1 MTLKELL
8 LKMPDDNDNYVIL
21 DVRYD
26 HDDGAVTQF
35 TYLGMPVKINFLKHF
50 INKDF
55 YDKTVEYLTYN
66 PKGITYYMG
75 EGPVDVSIFITI
87 EH

>member
-8 LKMPDDNDNYVIL
+8 MKMPDSDNYVIL
-21 DVRYD
+21 DVKYD
-26 HDDGAVTQF
+26 HDDGGVTQF
-35 TYLGMPVKINFLKHF
+35 TYLGMPVTVTFLKHF

-55 YDKTVEYLTYN
+55 YNKTVEYLTYN
-66 PKGITYYMG
+66 PKGITHYMY
-75 EGPVDVSIFITI
+75 EKPVDVSIFITI

>member
-8 LKMPDDNDNYVIL
+8 MKMPDDSDSYVIL

-35 TYLGMPVKINFLKHF
+35 TYLGMPV
-50 INKDF
+50 
-55 YDKTVEYLTYN
+55 
-66 PKGITYYMG
+66 
-75 EGPVDVSIFITI
+75 TI

>member
-8 LKMPDDNDNYVIL
+8 MKMPDSDEYVIL

-26 HDDGAVTQF
+26 HDNGAVTQF
-35 TYLGMPVKINFLKHF
+35 TYLGMPVTITFLKHF

-66 PKGITYYMG
+66 PNGITYYIY
-75 EGPVDVSIFITI
+75 ENPVDVSIFITI

>member
-8 LKMPDDNDNYVIL
+8 MKMPDSDDYVIL

-35 TYLGMPVKINFLKHF
+35 TYLGMPVTITFLKHF

-66 PKGITYYMG
+66 PKGITYYMY
-75 EGPVDVSIFITI
+75 ENPVDVSIFITI

>member
-1 MTLKELL
+1 MSLKELL
-8 LKMPDDNDNYVIL
+8 MKMPDSDTYVIL
-21 DVRYD
+21 DVCYY

-35 TYLGMPVKINFLKHF
+35 TYLGMPVTITFLKHF

-55 YDKTVEYLTYN
+55 YDKSVEYLTYN
-66 PKGITYYMG
+66 PKGITYYVG
-75 EGPVDVSIFITI
+75 ETPIDVSIFITI